1 LKADKYTRN
10 LIVLMSLMALIA
22 LLITLTADEYRAFPH
37 VASKTT
43 KVKTSPL
50 MSKII
55 DGIRLPTRL
64 IASQNFELVV
74 RNGTSCYS
82 PKLITQNHQ
91 IVKGWKSIIEWMQE
105 KQNLWNLGKAESK
118 IIEYL
123 AKNYDPKNE
132 RRRRNLNL
140 KNDDWYVLE

>member
-1 LKADKYTRN
+1 
-10 LIVLMSLMALIA
+10 
-22 LLITLTADEYRAFPH
+22 
-37 VASKTT
+37 
-43 KVKTSPL
+43 
-50 MSKII
+50 
-55 DGIRLPTRL
+55 
-64 IASQNFELVV
+64 
-74 RNGTSCYS
+74 
-82 PKLITQNHQ
+82 
-91 IVKGWKSIIEWMQE
+91 MQE

>member
-22 LLITLTADEYRAFPH
+22 LLITVTADEYQAFPH

-43 KVKTSPL
+43 KVETPPL

-91 IVKGWKSIIEWMQE
+91 IVKG
-105 KQNLWNLGKAESK
+105 SK